1 MESRQSKQTENTS
14 EYKMKLMNHH
24 NGAEAG
30 ATGLLPEF
38 ESAGI
43 SMSSPA
49 SHEER
54 MKGNSDVI
62 VAVLNEMEPP
72 TRVTSASAQILA
84 TGLNPSEGMFH
95 LFFSYRAAARDFI

>member
-24 NGAEAG
+24 NGVEAG

-43 SMSSPA
+43 SILTPA
-49 SHEER
+49 MR
-54 MKGNSDVI
+54 N
-62 VAVLNEMEPP
+62 
-72 TRVTSASAQILA
+72 R
-84 TGLNPSEGMFH
+84 
-95 LFFSYRAAARDFI
+95 